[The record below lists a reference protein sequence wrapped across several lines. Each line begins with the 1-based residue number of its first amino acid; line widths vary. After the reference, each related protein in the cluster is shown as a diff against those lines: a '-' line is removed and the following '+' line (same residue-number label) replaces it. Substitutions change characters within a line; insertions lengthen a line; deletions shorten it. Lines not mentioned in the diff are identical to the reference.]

1 MYQAKKALSAYGNF
15 WLSRMQYED
24 VGVFVRGDAHMLEN
38 RNLAVHLRM
47 IKLAIYFIATM
58 TTVYAND

>member
-1 MYQAKKALSAYGNF
+1 M
-15 WLSRMQYED
+15 
-24 VGVFVRGDAHMLEN
+24 RGDAHMLEN
-38 RNLAVHLRM
+38 RKLAVHLRM